1 MKNPLLAHI
10 ENEFKVNRG
19 GEYSSLGKSELRS
32 SFRYASDIET
42 DDIYLSLRLVR
53 TKGKS

>member
-1 MKNPLLAHI
+1 MKNPLLMHI

-19 GEYSSLGKSELRS
+19 GEYSSFGKSELRGF
-32 SFRYASDIET
+32 FRYASDIET

-53 TKGKS
+53 TGDKA

>member
-19 GEYSSLGKSELRS
+19 GEYSSLGKSELRG